1 MRAFDWF
8 LGGNDLQTSLV
19 EPNGGGC
26 LDGLHPDRPNE
37 NRGAESAVSYLLGL
51 AEMRQ
56 FTRVAGAAAPANLLQ
71 NLPLSA

>member
-1 MRAFDWF
+1 MHSIGFWAATTFRHRW
-8 LGGNDLQTSLV
+8 SSPMV
-19 EPNGGGC
+19 EVAS
-26 LDGLHPDRPNE
+26 DGLHPDRPNE

-56 FTRVAGAAAPANLLQ
+56 FARVAGAAAPANLLH